1 MTNEELAVMIQNGHT
16 ELYTDLWEQVYRL
29 VCRKAERY
37 SHLLQENGW
46 RTDPE
51 DFTADLIQS
60 GYFALIDAVKYFDS
74 KKGIKFNTYLGNTLK
89 KAFREAALLY
99 LL

>member
-37 SHLLQENGW
+37 SHLLQE
-46 RTDPE
+46 DLKAA
-51 DFTADLIQS
+51 AD
-60 GYFALIDAVKYFDS
+60 AL
-74 KKGIKFNTYLGNTLK
+74 
-89 KAFREAALLY
+89 E
-99 LL
+99 